1 MRACSDGLVNA
12 EVMNWGDSRQPWYG
26 QGMLR
31 ACCAALLAL
40 ICALAA
46 PTARAQNVADTA
58 GSAQAVIIAP
68 LTLIKV
74 ADMDF
79 GKILPSAAAGTV
91 TINPVT
97 NACAAAGGATS
108 YGNACR
114 AAVFAGMGR
123 RPFRARVTM
132 SNITQL
138 TGPGTAMTMDT
149 FIIGS
154 NSTITFTG
162 NTNAQGNG
170 NGLVN
175 GGGNQRYTINSPTG
189 IFVLHLGATL
199 HVNANQTPGI
209 YNGTFSVT
217 VQYN

>member
-1 MRACSDGLVNA
+1 M
-12 EVMNWGDSRQPWYG
+12 W
-26 QGMLR
+26 R
-31 ACCAALLAL
+31 ACCAVLLAL
-40 ICALAA
+40 VCALAA
-46 PTARAQNVADTA
+46 PAARAQNIADAA
-58 GSAQAVIIAP
+58 GHAQAVIVAP

-97 NACAAAGGATS
+97 HACAAAGGVTS

-114 AAVFAGMGR
+114 AAVFAGMGKN
-123 RPFRARVTM
+123 PFKARVTM

-138 TGPGTAMTMDT
+138 TGPGAAMTMDT
-149 FIIGS
+149 FIVGS
-154 NSTITFTG
+154 NSTIAFTG

-170 NGLVN
+170 NGLLN
-175 GGGNQRYTINSPTG
+175 GGGNQRYSINGPAG
-189 IFVLHLGATL
+189 IFTFNLGATL

-209 YNGTFSVT
+209 YTGTFAVT